1 MKSKSIIF
9 PFIVVLLA
17 ISVCPS
23 PALGDIHPFSEGEK
37 MVYEIKWIGIP
48 VGKGALEVFTTDGSQ
63 DKDAY
68 LFELRVQSNRSV
80 DLLYRVRD
88 QFSSLSALDL
98 TKSYRFR
105 KIQKEGNKKRD
116 VKVRFDWE
124 RNEVTYSNFDKTKP
138 PVSLIPG
145 TLDPLAAVYFVRTRD
160 LEGSR
165 IVRVPVT
172 NGKKCMVGVANILGK
187 QTIKIDSGVYET
199 YLLEADTGQVGGVFE
214 KTDDKKFKVW
224 ITADER
230 RIPVKVETDVSVGTF
245 TAELLSYSKGSS
257 AETGLKRK

>member
-1 MKSKSIIF
+1 MKRKSILF
-9 PFIVVLLA
+9 RLFVGLLT
-17 ISVCPS
+17 ITIYSS
-23 PALGDIHPFSEGEK
+23 PARGDIHPFSAGEK
-37 MVYEIKWIGIP
+37 LVYAIKWIGIP
-48 VGKGALEVFTTDGSQ
+48 VGKGALEVFSPHGLQ

-68 LFELRVQSNRSV
+68 LFELRVRSNRSI

-88 QFSSLSALDL
+88 QFSSLAALDL

-116 VKVRFDWE
+116 IEVSFDWD
-124 RNEVTYSNFDKTKP
+124 RNEVSYSNFDKIKP
-138 PVSLIPG
+138 PVPLIPG
-145 TLDPLAAVYFVRTRD
+145 ALDPLAAVYFVRTRD
-160 LEGSR
+160 LEKSR

-172 NGKKCMVGVANILGK
+172 NGKKCMVGVASILGK
-187 QTIKIDSGVYET
+187 QTIEIDSGVYET

-230 RIPVKVETDVSVGTF
+230 RIPVKVETNVSVGTF
-245 TAELLSYSKGSS
+245 TAELLSYSEGSS
-257 AETGLKRK
+257 AGAGLK